1 MLPAWYLRGTY
12 FSDKW
17 HNCHEKFAP
26 KKAKKNI
33 QNKSGCRENAAKNN
47 ICREKA
53 AMPRTHLRQYKSGSS
68 ENICGNAAQKT
79 HKKAA
84 MPHSS
89 GTLA

>member
-33 QNKSGCRENAAKNN
+33 QNKSGNAAKMPRKTTYAAKKRQ
-47 ICREKA
+47 CREHICGNTKA
-53 AMPRTHLRQYKSGSS
+53 AMQRKH
-68 ENICGNAAQKT
+68 AALKNT
-79 HKKAA
+79 KKR
-84 MPHSS
+84 
-89 GTLA
+89 

>member
-33 QNKSGCRENAAKNN
+33 QNKSGNAAK
-47 ICREKA
+47 
-53 AMPRTHLRQYKSGSS
+53 MPRKKTFAALPRKS
-68 ENICGNAAQKT
+68 GNAANAFAAIQKRQCSEN
-79 HKKAA
+79 
-84 MPHSS
+84 MPRLKTQKSGS